1 MFTMYNHLRDLARA
15 HGVSPS
21 KMMVEAGVSKT
32 AFSNLR
38 SKPDGTISPETA
50 RKLADYLK
58 VSVDE
63 VMGREKKEPALPDK
77 LNPDYLKLNDV
88 NRAAIDAAIA
98 ELLKGQ
104 KSFD

>member
-15 HGVSPS
+15 HGMSPS
-21 KMMVEAGVSKT
+21 RMMLESGVSKT

-50 RKLADYLK
+50 RKIADYLK

-104 KSFD
+104 KSSD

>member
-1 MFTMYNHLRDLARA
+1 MYNHLRDLARA
-15 HGVSPS
+15 HGMSPS
-21 KMMVEAGVSKT
+21 KMMVGAGVSKT

-50 RKLADYLK
+50 RKIADYLK

-63 VMGREKKEPALPDK
+63 VMGRKKEPALPDK

-104 KSFD
+104 KSSD